1 MEKLVV
7 EIWILAF
14 GLVIGSFLNVCIY
27 RIPRGE
33 EVVKTPSHCPDCM
46 TVLKWY
52 ELIPVFSFLIQ
63 KGRCR
68 NCKGKISFR
77 YPAVELLNG
86 GLYLWVF
93 YKTGFGPLGIIYCLC
108 TSALIVIAVTDF
120 KTYEIPLGCNLFI
133 GALGVARVIMDLSSW
148 QEYVI
153 GFFAVSG
160 LFVII
165 FLITKGKGIGGGDI
179 KLMAAAGLLL
189 GWKQILLALA
199 IGSVAGSVIHITL
212 MKLKNKNRVLAFGPY
227 LAVGI
232 FTAMLYGDEVIKW
245 YLRFC
250 GF

>member
-7 EIWILAF
+7 EAWVLAF

-27 RIPRGE
+27 RLPRGE
-33 EVVKTPSHCPDCM
+33 EVVKEPSHCPNCM
-46 TVLKWY
+46 SALKWY
-52 ELIPVFSFLIQ
+52 ELIPVLSFILQ

-68 NCKGKISFR
+68 NCKEKISFQ

-86 GLYLWVF
+86 ALYLWIII
-93 YKTGFGPLGIIYCLC
+93 KTGYQPLSVLYCLC
-108 TSALIVIAVTDF
+108 TSALIVIAVIDF
-120 KTYEIPLGCNLFI
+120 RTFEIPLGCNLFI
-133 GALGVARVIMDLSSW
+133 GALGVARLFMNLSAW

-160 LFVII
+160 LFMII
-165 FLITKGKGIGGGDI
+165 YLVTKGKGIGGGDI

-189 GWKQILLALA
+189 GWKHIILALA
-199 IGSVAGSVIHITL
+199 VGSVAGSVIHIAL

-227 LAVGI
+227 LAAGI
-232 FTAMLYGDEVIKW
+232 FISMLYGDELIEW

-250 GF
+250 GL